1 MVMFVK
7 KKKKKKKSPY
17 LLEMD
22 TETFAGVVIK
32 YLGLASPCSGEVQM
46 GEHGH
51 ELLTVVE

>member
-1 MVMFVK
+1 MVMFVQ
-7 KKKKKKKSPY
+7 KKKKKSPY

-32 YLGLASPCSGEVQM
+32 CLGLASPCRGEVQM
-46 GEHGH
+46 GERGH